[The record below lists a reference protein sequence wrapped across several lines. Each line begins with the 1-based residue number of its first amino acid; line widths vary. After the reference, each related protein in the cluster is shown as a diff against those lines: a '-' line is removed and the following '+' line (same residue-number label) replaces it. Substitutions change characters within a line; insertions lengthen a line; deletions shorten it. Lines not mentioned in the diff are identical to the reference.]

1 MSLLDDD
8 IIVDPIQ
15 SLVIRYLIDHD
26 TNYNFDGVGV
36 AKVKKY
42 YKCDDYLNPEMIQID
57 YDDQPHTWY
66 LMKRYG
72 DDNVYITKWI
82 EGQCR
87 YKLGIHVLK
96 HLKHTGDKRYTLIT
110 LEDILN
116 EFA

>member
-15 SLVIRYLIDHD
+15 SLVIRYLTDHD
-26 TNYNFDGVGV
+26 TNFNFDGVCV
-36 AKVKKY
+36 TKVKKY
-42 YKCDDYLNPEMIQID
+42 YKCDSYLNPEMEQID
-57 YDDQPHTWY
+57 YDDQPYTWY
-66 LMKRYG
+66 LMKKYG

-82 EGQCR
+82 DGPCR
-87 YKLGIHVLK
+87 YKLGIHALK